1 MCLAVRRPSALALF
15 GAVADR
21 AEVTIELL
29 RYDLGG
35 NRPSQ
40 TDPLALSR
48 PRLHGEGLDV
58 RLQETGISL
67 VSPPRLTTRFPRL
80 PAMLHTHSQTPAPEY
95 SEGS

>member
-15 GAVADR
+15 GMVADH

-67 VSPPRLTTRFPRL
+67 VSPPRLTTRLPRL
-80 PAMLHTHSQTPAPEY
+80 PAMPHTHSQTPAPEY